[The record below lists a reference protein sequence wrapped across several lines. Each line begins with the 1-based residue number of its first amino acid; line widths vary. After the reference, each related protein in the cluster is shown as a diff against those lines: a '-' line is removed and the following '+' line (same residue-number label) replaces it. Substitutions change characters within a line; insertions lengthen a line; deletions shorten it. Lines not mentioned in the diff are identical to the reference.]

1 MPGLFQHVPSRQTG
15 RVYFHRMKRTLLL
28 LSLAAV
34 FSGARAQKVPAD
46 LIIRSVS
53 VIDVERG
60 RTAADQAVVVKD
72 GRIIAVTPTGKLRH
86 SAPVEVDGS
95 GKFLM
100 PGLWDNHMHFGGG
113 DTLAHENR
121 NLLPLMLAYGIT
133 GVRDCAAD
141 ISHFVLPWRDS
152 IAKGLIDGPHIFTS
166 GPKLEG
172 YKSVWKGDIEI
183 GTKEELAKA
192 LDSLEGLRVDFV
204 KITDNTL
211 QPALYL
217 ESIRETRKRGLA
229 ISGHVPYAIPMKDIV
244 DAGIS
249 SIEHITYLLKAGSS
263 EEAGISKGVADG
275 SLKGRALSEKINT
288 TYDKASARKMFRY
301 MASKGVAVTPTLSL
315 GHILSYWDEHDRS
328 HDDYLRYI
336 GKGLQSTYAG
346 RVNNILKHD
355 AAAIAQRKASYERSS
370 AVLAD
375 LVAANVTIL
384 AGTDAGYLNSYC
396 YPGLAL
402 HEELALMVKY
412 GMTPQQALKASV
424 INGPKFLQQ
433 KGYGAVAPGMHA
445 DLLLLDANPL
455 DDIHN
460 TQKIRGLVSG
470 GRWRDRAQLDELL
483 AETARRT
490 AAGI

>member
-1 MPGLFQHVPSRQTG
+1 MPGLFQHVPSGKTG
-15 RVYFHRMKRTLLL
+15 SAYFHGMKRMLLL
-28 LSLAAV
+28 LTLAAV
-34 FSGARAQKVPAD
+34 FSGALAQKAPAD

-53 VIDVERG
+53 VIDVEHG
-60 RTAADQAVVVKD
+60 RTASGQAVVVKN
-72 GRIIAVTPTGKLRH
+72 GRIVAVTPDGKLRH
-86 SAPVEVDGS
+86 TAPVVVNGS

-113 DTLAHENR
+113 DTLSHENR
-121 NLLPLMLAYGIT
+121 NLLPLMLAYGVT

-152 IAKGLIDGPHIFTS
+152 IAKGLLEGPHIFTS

-192 LDSLEGLRVDFV
+192 LDSLQGLHVDFV

-211 QPALYL
+211 QPELYL
-217 ESIRETRKRGLA
+217 ESIRQARKRGFA
-229 ISGHVPYAIPMKDIV
+229 ISGHVPYAIPMKAIV
-244 DAGIS
+244 DAGLS
-249 SIEHITYLLKAGSS
+249 SVEHIPYLLKAGSS
-263 EEAGISKGVADG
+263 EEESISAQVAAGT
-275 SLKGRALSEKINT
+275 LKGRTLTDRINA
-288 TYDKASARKMFRY
+288 TYDKAAALKMFRY
-301 MASKGVAVTPTLSL
+301 MAKKGTAVTPTLSL
-315 GHILSYWDEHDRS
+315 GHILSYWDEYDRS
-328 HDDYLRYI
+328 HDDYLQYI
-336 GKGLQSTYAG
+336 GRGLQSTYTG
-346 RVNNILKHD
+346 RINSIQQHD
-355 AAAIAQRKASYERSS
+355 TAAIAFRKANYEKSA

-375 LVAANVTIL
+375 LVEAGVTIL

-412 GMTPQQALKASV
+412 GMTAQQALKASV
-424 INGPKFLQQ
+424 INGPKFLGQ

-455 DDIHN
+455 EGIHN

-470 GRWRDRAQLDELL
+470 GKWRDRTYLDNLL

>member
-1 MPGLFQHVPSRQTG
+1 
-15 RVYFHRMKRTLLL
+15 MKRTLLFL
-28 LSLAAV
+28 FL
-34 FSGARAQKVPAD
+34 SGAFFSTHAQKAPAD

-60 RTAADQAVVVKD
+60 RTSANQAVVVKD
-72 GRIIAVTPTGKLRH
+72 GRIIAVTPTNKLRH
-86 SAPVEVDGS
+86 SAPVEVDGA
-95 GKFLM
+95 GKFIM

-113 DTLAHENR
+113 DTLSHENR
-121 NLLPLMLAYGIT
+121 NLLPLMLAYGVT

-152 IAKGLIDGPHIFTS
+152 VENGLLEGPHIFTS

-183 GTKEELAKA
+183 GTKEELGKA
-192 LDSLEGLRVDFV
+192 LDSLQGLKVDFV
-204 KITDNTL
+204 KITDNML
-211 QPALYL
+211 KADLYL
-217 ESIRETRKRGLA
+217 ESIRETRKRGFA

-263 EEAGISKGVADG
+263 EEESISHQVASG
-275 SLKGRALSEKINT
+275 ELKGRALTDKVNS
-288 TYDKASARKMFRY
+288 TYNKAAALKMFRY
-301 MASKGVAVTPTLSL
+301 IASKGVAVTPTLSL
-315 GHILSYWDEHDRS
+315 GHILSYWDEHDRRS
-328 HDDYLRYI
+328 DDYLRYI

-346 RVNNILKHD
+346 RVNSIMKHD
-355 AAAIAQRKASYERSS
+355 SAAIAFRKSNYEKSS

-375 LVAANVTIL
+375 LQQAGVMIL

-402 HEELALMVKY
+402 HEELALMVRY

-424 INGPKFLQQ
+424 INGPKFLGK

-455 DDIHN
+455 EDIHN

-470 GRWRDRAQLDELL
+470 GKWRDRVYLDELL

>member
-1 MPGLFQHVPSRQTG
+1 MPGLFQHVPLQKKG
-15 RVYFHRMKRTLLL
+15 PAYFRRMKRTLLL

-34 FSGARAQKVPAD
+34 FSGARAQKAPAD

-60 RTAADQAVVVKD
+60 KTVPDQAVVVKN
-72 GRIIAVTPTGKLRH
+72 GRIIAVSATSKLRH
-86 SAPVEVDGS
+86 TAPAEVDGT

-152 IAKGLIDGPHIFTS
+152 IARGLMEGPHIFTS

-183 GTKEELAKA
+183 GTKEELALA
-192 LDSLEGLRVDFV
+192 LDSLQGLKVDFV

-211 QPALYL
+211 QPDLYL
-217 ESIRETRKRGLA
+217 ESIRATRKRGLA
-229 ISGHVPYAIPMKDIV
+229 ISGHVPYAIPMKTIV

-249 SIEHITYLLKAGSS
+249 SIEHIPYLLKAGSS
-263 EEAGISKGVADG
+263 EEESISRQVAAGT
-275 SLKGRALSEKINT
+275 LKGRALTDKINA
-288 TYDKASARKMFRY
+288 TYTQASALKMFRY
-301 MASKGVAVTPTLSL
+301 MAAKGVAVTPTLSL
-315 GHILSYWDEHDRS
+315 GHILSYWDENDRS

-336 GKGLQSTYAG
+336 GRGLQSTYTG
-346 RVNNILKHD
+346 RVNNIRKHD
-355 AAAIAQRKASYERSS
+355 SAAIAFRKANYEQSS

-375 LVAANVTIL
+375 LVKAGVTIL

-424 INGPKFLQQ
+424 INGPKFLGQ

-455 DDIHN
+455 EDIHN
-460 TQKIRGLVSG
+460 TLQIRGLVSG
-470 GRWRDRAQLDELL
+470 GRWRNRAQLDELL